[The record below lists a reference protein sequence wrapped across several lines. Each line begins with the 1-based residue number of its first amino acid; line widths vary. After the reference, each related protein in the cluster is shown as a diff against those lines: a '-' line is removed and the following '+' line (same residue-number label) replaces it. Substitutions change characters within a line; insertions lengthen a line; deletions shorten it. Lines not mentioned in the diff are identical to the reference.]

1 MADEKRPFEPCETKR
16 EKSVVALGMFD
27 GVHAGH
33 RRLLNEAASIAK
45 ENGFRLIVY
54 TFQNHPLSVFGKAP
68 KLLSGLDERVRLLRS
83 FGADCVAADDFTLEL
98 AATEPEV
105 FAKTLQERFS
115 MAYAVAGFNYSF
127 GKNGA
132 GDTELLREL
141 GKKMGFSV
149 RELPPYLYEGEP
161 VSSTR
166 IRTLIERGEITTA
179 NAMLERE
186 YALTGCVVRNRHIGS
201 GIGFPTANLG
211 GLEEMVLPQIGV
223 YATRATVD
231 DKTYNAVTSVGMNPT
246 VGGKSLSVETYI
258 MDFSCDIYGK
268 QLTVAFVERLRGE
281 LYFESV
287 EELAAQIAID
297 VENAKRVL

>member
-1 MADEKRPFEPCETKR
+1 MANEKQPFAPCEPKS

-33 RRLLNEAASIAK
+33 RRLLNESAAIAK
-45 ENGFRLIVY
+45 ENRLRLVVY

-68 KLLSGLDERVRLLRS
+68 KLLSGLEERVRLLRS
-83 FGADCVAADDFTLEL
+83 FGADCVAADDFTTEL

-105 FAKTLQERFS
+105 FVKMLCERFC
-115 MAYAVAGFNYSF
+115 MAYAVAGFNYTF

-132 GDTELLREL
+132 GDTKLLREL
-141 GKKMGFSV
+141 GVKTGFSV
-149 RELPPYLYEGEP
+149 RELPPYLYDGEP

-166 IRTLIERGEITTA
+166 IRMLIESGNIKTA

-186 YALTGCVVRNRHIGS
+186 YALTGLVVRNRHIGTS
-201 GIGFPTANLG
+201 IGFPTANLG
-211 GLEEMVLPQIGV
+211 GLEELVLPQIGV
-223 YATRATVD
+223 YATRATVEG
-231 DKTYNAVTSVGMNPT
+231 KTYNAVTSVGMNPT

-258 MDFSCDIYGK
+258 MDFSHELYDK

-287 EELAAQIAID
+287 EELAAQISLD
-297 VENAKRVL
+297 VENAKRIL